1 MSFELSTARFKLRDV
16 VKEDLGDLI
25 VAYND
30 AEVLKYLC
38 YPSFPLRDEE
48 VIEYITR
55 WEKEQSA
62 DPRTDFNLGIELKGK
77 VIGLVSLSAV
87 DRTPGVA
94 TLSYSLGRPYWGSGI
109 ATEVARRVIDFGFS
123 DLDLRRIDAETSPN
137 NLRSQKVL
145 EKLGFSQEGL
155 RKKHRVMSTGEVHDL
170 IIYGLLKQAKN
181 VVS

>member
-1 MSFELSTARFKLRDV
+1 M
-16 VKEDLGDLI
+16 
-25 VAYND
+25 
-30 AEVLKYLC
+30 
-38 YPSFPLRDEE
+38 
-48 VIEYITR
+48 
-55 WEKEQSA
+55 
-62 DPRTDFNLGIELKGK
+62 KGK